1 MIFKVLLLG
10 AIFLSKG
17 LVFAS
22 GSFIVKEKEQIIY
35 QEGDL
40 DKPYAPCSTFKI
52 ALSLIG
58 YDSGI
63 LENEMSP
70 VWKFQDGYVDF
81 LPVWKQDQTP
91 KSWMKN
97 SCVWYSQV
105 LTKELGLQ
113 KFRDY
118 VVRLNYGNMDISGD
132 KGKDNGLINSWLSS
146 SLEISSLEQMAF
158 LEKLLAGA
166 LPVSGYSHQMTRKIL
181 FIENLKNGW
190 KLYGKTGS
198 GYLLNED
205 RTQKLEIKHGWFVGW
220 IEKEDRKIVFV
231 NHITDDKKED
241 THAGLRAKD
250 DAKER
255 LVKIID
261 QVEGN
266 HL

>member
-1 MIFKVLLLG
+1 MIFKVLLL
-10 AIFLSKG
+10 AVVFLSKSI
-17 LVFAS
+17 VFAS
-22 GSFIVKEKEQIIY
+22 CSFIAKEKDQIIH

-40 DKPYAPCSTFKI
+40 NKRYAPCSTFKV
-52 ALSLIG
+52 ALSLMG
-58 YDSGI
+58 YDSGV
-63 LENEMSP
+63 LKSEEQP
-70 VWKFQDGYVDF
+70 AWKFQDVYTDF

-118 VVRLNYGNMDISGD
+118 VTRLNYGNMDISGD
-132 KGKDNGLINSWLSS
+132 KGKDNGLSNSWLSS
-146 SLEISSLEQMAF
+146 SLEISSLEQVGF
-158 LEKLLAGA
+158 LEKLLADT
-166 LPVSGYSHQMTRKIL
+166 LPVNAYAHQMTRNIM

-190 KLYGKTGS
+190 ALYGKTGS
-198 GYLLNED
+198 GFLLSVD
-205 RTQKLEIKHGWFVGW
+205 RAQKLEIKHGWFVGW
-220 IEKEDRKIVFV
+220 IEKSDRKIVFV
-231 NHITDDKKED
+231 NHITDDKKEN

-261 QVEGN
+261 QVEGEK
-266 HL
+266 